1 MDKIF
6 TNGLWFKEW
15 AEPMPKFIKGKLSI
29 KVPDFIKFLEDNQ
42 NNSGYVNI
50 NIKTSQKGTVY
61 CELDNWKPTQKV
73 EVVEDHTA
81 IDPTTGID
89 LNDRSEVGF

>member
-61 CELDNWKPTQKV
+61 CELDTWKPTQDKAKV
-73 EVVEDHTA
+73 EETKEPI
-81 IDPTTGID
+81 IDPID
-89 LNDRSEVGF
+89 GSDLSDSPF